1 LVDLGLS
8 LARIQAQLLQLQLS
22 KVKEAK
28 DYVRTM
34 DYATTLYRASLRLRQ
49 YEKAFRDTGCDTVLF
64 ETKEGSQIIDS
75 TDLKIASGIQKG
87 AYNEIFTS
95 VEKQGDVW
103 VESCNIHD
111 HEMARMI
118 LNNVDSFRDGD
129 LFKI

>member
-1 LVDLGLS
+1 
-8 LARIQAQLLQLQLS
+8 
-22 KVKEAK
+22 VKEAK

-75 TDLKIASGIQKG
+75 TDLKIASGVQKG

-95 VEKQGDVW
+95 IEKQGDVW
-103 VESCNIHD
+103 VESCDIHD
-111 HEMARMI
+111 HEMSKI
-118 LNNVDSFRDGD
+118 IISNVNQFPDDM